1 MSGFALL
8 MVAAA
13 IAFGLSKLLRLPQ
26 IPMLMLSGIG
36 LHMLLDYLDI
46 QLSEL
51 LLGEMIEIG
60 LAMLVFT
67 TGADLSPQRMRG
79 NKNGIL
85 IVATTQF
92 VALGITGIC
101 TAIFL
106 NYDLTTALYLG
117 FALSASSTL
126 VVVRQL
132 QQRRQMFEPFG
143 RLVLGVLL
151 VQDVFIILLM
161 VTLLSYPEGFLATAG
176 SLVGTI
182 ALGLIALMLHRK
194 LIPWVTQHLKLDEE
208 ELMLGAFGMLFT
220 FSGIAYLLGLPF
232 LVGSFLAGFA
242 LSAFPMNGLV
252 RGMLG
257 SLSSFFLALFFISI
271 GAILTMPNL
280 PLIQHSLIF
289 IAVLIGVTVLLVT
302 LVGEMAGYATRTSIE
317 TGLLLSQTS
326 EFSLLLA
333 YTGTAS
339 GMITQDLFSM
349 IALITV
355 STMTLTPVIA
365 QEKVRWLLMRIHPRY
380 RRGEKSCTHYKDHA
394 VLLGYGRAGAQN
406 LKFLREHG
414 LDVIVIDEDAS
425 VIRQLI
431 NQNVPCIQG
440 SISNKRLLKQTNCK
454 QARVVICSMR
464 QSHDAHIAL
473 DYLRN
478 YPVKVIVSTFE
489 HSETDYVRQA
499 GGYPVETA
507 LASSRKFIEWVDT
520 NLAASNNG
528 SCKIVES

>member
-8 MVAAA
+8 LVAAA
-13 IAFGLSKLLRLPQ
+13 IAFGLSKLLRLPP
-26 IPMLMLSGIG
+26 IPLLILSGVG
-36 LHMLLDYLDI
+36 LRMLADCSDI
-46 QLSEL
+46 QVSEA

-67 TGADLSPQRMRG
+67 TGVDLSLQRMRG
-79 NKNGIL
+79 NRNGIL
-85 IVATTQF
+85 VVAATQF
-92 VALGITGIC
+92 IVLGLAGIC

-106 NYDLTTALYLG
+106 DYELTTALYLG

-161 VTLLSYPEGFLATAG
+161 VALLRYPEGFLATIV
-176 SLVGTI
+176 SLAGTI
-182 ALGLIALMLHRK
+182 ALGLVALMMNK
-194 LIPWVTQHLKLDEE
+194 TLIPWVTRTLKLDEE

-220 FSGIAYLLGLPF
+220 FSGAAYLLGLPF
-232 LVGSFLAGFA
+232 LVGSFFAGFA

-271 GAILTMPNL
+271 GAILTL
-280 PLIQHSLIF
+280 PDLQLIEHSLIF
-289 IAVLIGVTVLLVT
+289 IAVLILVTVLLVT
-302 LVGEMAGYATRTSIE
+302 IIAEMAGYSTRNSIE
-317 TGLLLSQTS
+317 AGLLLSQTS

-333 YTGTAS
+333 YTGIVS
-339 GMITQDLFSM
+339 GLITEDLFSM
-349 IALITV
+349 IVLITI
-355 STMTLTPVIA
+355 STMTLTPFIA
-365 QEKVRWLLMRIHPRY
+365 QEKVRWVLMRLHPRSRKY
-380 RRGEKSCTHYKDHA
+380 GQFIAKYKDHA
-394 VLLGYGRAGAQN
+394 VLLGYGSAGPKN
-406 LKFLREHG
+406 LRFLRKHG

-425 VIRQLI
+425 VIRRLI
-431 NQNVPCIQG
+431 KKGVSCVQG
-440 SISNKRLLKQTNCK
+440 NIANERLLEQTNCR

-473 DYLRN
+473 NYLKN
-478 YPVKVIVSTFE
+478 HPVKVVVNTFE
-489 HSETDYVRQA
+489 HSETEYVRRA
-499 GGYPVETA
+499 GGYPVQTA
-507 LASSRKFIEWVDT
+507 LASANKFIEWLDANT
-520 NLAASNNG
+520 TARNT
-528 SCKIVES
+528 

>member
-1 MSGFALL
+1 MSEFALL
-8 MVAAA
+8 LLAAA
-13 IAFGLSKLLRLPQ
+13 TAFGLSKLLRLPP
-26 IPMLMLSGIG
+26 IPLLMLAGIG
-36 LHMLLDYLDI
+36 LRMLADASGTPF
-46 QLSEL
+46 SEL

-67 TGADLSPQRMRG
+67 TGADLSPRRMRG
-79 NKNGIL
+79 DQHGIL
-85 IVATTQF
+85 VVASSQF

-132 QQRRQMFEPFG
+132 QQRRQMFESFG

-161 VTLLSYPEGFLATAG
+161 VALLSYPDGFLAIIG
-176 SLVGTI
+176 SLTGTI
-182 ALGLIALMLHRK
+182 ALGLVALLLHRK
-194 LIPWVTQHLKLDEE
+194 LLPWVTRRLKLDDE
-208 ELMLGAFGMLFT
+208 ELMLGAFGMLFA
-220 FSGIAYLLGLPF
+220 FSGTAYLLGLPF
-232 LVGSFLAGFA
+232 LVGSFFAGFA

-271 GAILTMPNL
+271 GAIFTMPDYL
-280 PLIQHSLIF
+280 LIEHSLIF
-289 IAVLIGVTVLLVT
+289 IAVLIVVTVLLVAIIAEM
-302 LVGEMAGYATRTSIE
+302 VGYSTRTSIE

-326 EFSLLLA
+326 EFSILLA
-333 YTGTAS
+333 YTGIAS
-339 GMITQDLFSM
+339 GLVSRDLFSM
-349 IALITV
+349 IVMITV
-355 STMTLTPVIA
+355 STMTLTPFIA
-365 QEKVRWLLMRIHPRY
+365 QEKVRWVLMRLHPRY
-380 RRGEKSCTHYKDHA
+380 RKGKKSFADYKDHA
-394 VLLGYGRAGAQN
+394 VLLGYGRAGPKN
-406 LKFLREHG
+406 LKFLQEHG
-414 LDVIVIDEDAS
+414 LDVVVIDEDAA

-431 NQNVPCIQG
+431 EKGVPCIKG
-440 SISNKRLLKQTNCK
+440 SISNKGLLRQTNCI

-473 DYLRN
+473 DYLQN
-478 YPVKVIVSTFE
+478 HPVKVIVSTFE
-489 HSETDYVRQA
+489 HSETDYVRRS

-507 LASSRKFIEWVDT
+507 LASSQKFIEWLDT
-520 NLAASNNG
+520 NL
-528 SCKIVES
+528 KIDNV